1 MSSNLLPAL
10 TRPRLTPLPVPGPA
24 PTLAVLGA
32 HGGAGTSTLSAL
44 LGAADLGC
52 RYDDQLPPVLTSG
65 GRGLSGSALLLA
77 CRPTTVSATYAT
89 EAIRD
94 LAALRIPVAVLV
106 ICGDGWPET
115 PVATARYRL
124 LSAQVGTVTRMPFI
138 PVIRGYGHP
147 EQVRLRRGA
156 RNALA
161 TIRTLAGR
169 HSQAWS
175 ASQEASRT

>member
-10 TRPRLTPLPVPGPA
+10 TRRRPAPGPA
-24 PTLAVLGA
+24 PALAVLGA
-32 HGGAGTSTLSAL
+32 HGGAGTSTLAAL
-44 LGAADLGC
+44 LGATDLGC
-52 RYDDQLPPVLTSG
+52 RYDDRLPPVLTSG
-65 GRGLSGSALLLA
+65 GPAGPGRALLLA
-77 CRPTTVSATYAT
+77 CRPTTLSATYAT

-94 LAALRIPVAVLV
+94 LAAVRIPVAVLV

-147 EQVRLRRGA
+147 QQVRLGRPA
-156 RNALA
+156 RHALTA
-161 TIRTLAGR
+161 IQTLAGQ
-169 HSQAWS
+169 HSQAWNT
-175 ASQEASRT
+175 SQEAS